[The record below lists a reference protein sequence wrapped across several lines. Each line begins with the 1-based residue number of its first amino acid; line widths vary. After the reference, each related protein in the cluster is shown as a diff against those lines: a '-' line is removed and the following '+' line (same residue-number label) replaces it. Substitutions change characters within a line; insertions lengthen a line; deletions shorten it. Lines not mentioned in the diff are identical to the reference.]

1 MRARRRSEA
10 ILIALALTVPMDAQ
24 TSTWRPVVLGL
35 DGMVVSGHYATAQAG
50 YRMLAQGGNAVD
62 AAVAAAFTST
72 VVEPSR
78 AGIGGHSTIL
88 VYLAKSKELKC
99 LNGNGWA

>member
-1 MRARRRSEA
+1 MIPRRQRGTK
-10 ILIALALTVPMDAQ
+10 ILIPLILASVLGAQ

-88 VYLAKSKELKC
+88 IYLAKSKEVK
-99 LNGNGWA
+99 